1 MHRAILR
8 AAPRAITRS
17 VVAGVVLMT
26 ACDGSAPDR
35 TTATAAGT
43 PAAVTAGLA
52 RYTTVPLVADTTALT
67 PAERRMLPLLIAAA
81 NEMNDIYWDQA
92 YGSRDSLLGVI
103 GDSATRRFAEINYG
117 PWDRLDE
124 DRPFVAGVGPKPD
137 GANLYP
143 HDITRPEFDAA
154 VAAGPAAHADS
165 LKSLYTLV
173 RRDSAGALVAVPYH
187 VAYERQLTRAASL
200 LREAAALAEQP
211 GLRRYLTLRADA
223 LLSDE
228 FRASDLAWMEMDD
241 NTLDIVIGPIETYE
255 DQLYGYKAANEGY
268 VLIKDREWSQRLAHY
283 IALLPGL
290 QRGLPVP
297 EELRRETPGTGSQL
311 NAYDAVFY
319 AGQANA
325 GAKTIAINL
334 PNDEQVQLS
343 KGTRRLQLKN
353 AMRAKFDRILV
364 PIADELIVPE
374 QQKNITFDA
383 FFENTMFHEV
393 AHGLGIKNTI
403 NGRGTVRTALKE
415 LASGLEEEK
424 ADVLGLYMVTQLTTQ
439 GELPAAEL
447 LDNYVTFLAGLFRSV
462 RFGASD
468 AHGIANMATFNFFQ
482 DEGAFTRDST
492 TGKYSVNIERMQR
505 AVNDLSARILQLQ
518 GNGDHAGVGEFM
530 RTLGVVRPE
539 LRVELDSLAS
549 KGIPVDVIFDQA
561 TPVDTTG
568 RR

>member
-1 MHRAILR
+1 
-8 AAPRAITRS
+8 
-17 VVAGVVLMT
+17 
-26 ACDGSAPDR
+26 
-35 TTATAAGT
+35 
-43 PAAVTAGLA
+43 
-52 RYTTVPLVADTTALT
+52 
-67 PAERRMLPLLIAAA
+67 
-81 NEMNDIYWDQA
+81 
-92 YGSRDSLLGVI
+92 
-103 GDSATRRFAEINYG
+103 INYG

-124 DRPFVAGVGPKPD
+124 DRPFIAGVGPKPA

-143 HDITRPEFDAA
+143 HDVTKAEFDAA
-154 VAAGPAAHADS
+154 VAAGPAARADS

-173 RRDSAGALVAVPYH
+173 RRDPAGALVAVPYH
-187 VAYERQLTRAASL
+187 VAYERQLGRAASL
-200 LREAAALAEQP
+200 LREAAALAGSP

-223 LLSDE
+223 LLSDD

-268 VLIKDREWSQRLAHY
+268 VLIKDREWSQRLARY

-290 QRGLPVP
+290 QRGLPVSAGF
-297 EELRRETPGTGSQL
+297 RSETPGTGSQL

-374 QQKNITFDA
+374 QQRNITFDA

-393 AHGLGIKNTI
+393 AHGLGIKNTV
-403 NGRGTVRTALKE
+403 NDRGTVRTALKE

-424 ADVLGLYMVTQLTTQ
+424 ADVLGLYMVTQLTSQ

-492 TGKYSVNIERMQR
+492 SGKYSVNMERMQQ

-518 GNGDHAGVGEFM
+518 GNGDYAGVGEFM
-530 RTLGVVRPE
+530 RTMGVVRPE
-539 LRVELDSLAS
+539 LRGDLDSLAGE
-549 KGIPVDVIFDQA
+549 GIPVDVIFDQA

>member
-1 MHRAILR
+1 MHRSALPRVAAIGAAILMTNACEK
-8 AAPRAITRS
+8 AAPNATMTPTSS
-17 VVAGVVLMT
+17 VETVA
-26 ACDGSAPDR
+26 
-35 TTATAAGT
+35 
-43 PAAVTAGLA
+43 AGLA

-81 NEMNDIYWDQA
+81 NEMNEIYWDQA
-92 YGSRDSLLGVI
+92 YGNGDSLLASL
-103 GDSATRRFAEINYG
+103 GDTDTRRFAAINYG

-124 DRPFVAGVGPKPD
+124 DRPFISGVDGKPD

-143 HDITRPEFDAA
+143 HDITKAEFDAA
-154 VAAGPAAHADS
+154 VVAGPTAHADS
-165 LKSLYTLV
+165 LRSLYTLV
-173 RRDSAGALVAVPYH
+173 RRDSAGQLVAVPYH
-187 VAYERQLTRAASL
+187 VAYAQPLGRAASL
-200 LREAAALAEQP
+200 LREAAVLSESAA
-211 GLRRYLTLRADA
+211 LRRYLNLRADA
-223 LLSDE
+223 LLSDD
-228 FRASDLAWMEMDD
+228 FHASDLAWMEMKD
-241 NTLDIVIGPIETYE
+241 NTLDVVIGPIETYE
-255 DQLYGYKAANEGY
+255 DRLYGYKAANEGY

-283 IALLPGL
+283 IDLLPGL
-290 QRGLPVP
+290 QRGLPVD
-297 EELRRETPGTGSQL
+297 EQYRRETPGSGSEL

-334 PNDEQVQLS
+334 PNDEDVQLT

-364 PIADELIVPE
+364 PIAGELIVPT
-374 QQKNITFDA
+374 QQGNITFDA

-403 NGRGTVRTALKE
+403 SGGGTVREALKE

-424 ADVLGLYMVTQLTTQ
+424 ADVLGLYMVTQLTKE

-447 LDNYVTFLAGLFRSV
+447 MDNYVTFLAGLFRSV

-482 DEGAFTRDST
+482 DEGAFSRDST
-492 TGKYSVNIERMQR
+492 TGRYSVNMERMQQ

-518 GNGDHAGVGEFM
+518 GDGDYAGVTQFM
-530 RTLGVVRPE
+530 QTMGVVRPE
-539 LRVELDSLAS
+539 LGEELAALSN
-549 KGIPVDVIFDQA
+549 KGIPVDVIFEQA
-561 TPVDTTG
+561 TPATTSPAP
-568 RR
+568 